1 LVWKITRIE
10 ATASMEVTRGRATLV
25 LREKRNPATSSHTKK
40 WKKTMNQ
47 SKEKN
52 LRERGGAGERGNN
65 FGEGARRV
73 AKMKPRRGF

>member
-1 LVWKITRIE
+1 
-10 ATASMEVTRGRATLV
+10 MEVTRGRATLV

-52 LRERGGAGERGNN
+52 LRERGAAAQGREETTSVRG
-65 FGEGARRV
+65 RV
-73 AKMKPRRGF
+73 GWQK